1 MNDTPP
7 KQPTDNDVPITPPE
21 EADTDEATTDEATT
35 DEATT
40 DEVTTDAAVADAAP
54 NGEAD
59 DDMTEPVKLDT
70 EAVLLQQALD
80 YKAAAQRATADY
92 RNLQR
97 DTEQRLSDM
106 RKFSNEQLLV
116 ELCPLVDYFDS
127 AFAAIPEE
135 QKSAAWVQGV
145 KHIQTYLMQVLKNN
159 NVERMTTVGQM
170 FNPELHES
178 VGEEESD
185 QPEHT
190 ILKEL
195 QAGFT
200 LQGKAIRHARVVI
213 AKAVETPTQTETIN
227 N

>member
-7 KQPTDNDVPITPPE
+7 KIPSDDLNDDKTVG
-21 EADTDEATTDEATT
+21 AEATSNET
-35 DEATT
+35 
-40 DEVTTDAAVADAAP
+40 VIAAL
-54 NGEAD
+54 ED
-59 DDMTEPVKLDT
+59 DISAPVKLET
-70 EAVLLQQALD
+70 ESVLLQQALE
-80 YKAAAQRATADY
+80 YKTAAQRATADY

-97 DTEQRLSDM
+97 DTEKRLSDM

-127 AFAAIPEE
+127 AFATIPED
-135 QKSAAWVQGV
+135 QKTAPWLQGV

-159 NVERMTTVGQM
+159 DVERMQTIGQI

-178 VGEEESD
+178 VGEEASE

-190 ILKEL
+190 IIKEL
-195 QAGFT
+195 QAGFI
-200 LQGKAIRHARVVI
+200 LQGKVIRHARVII
-213 AKAVETPTQTETIN
+213 AKAGSAAVTPTAAETPTQVETIN